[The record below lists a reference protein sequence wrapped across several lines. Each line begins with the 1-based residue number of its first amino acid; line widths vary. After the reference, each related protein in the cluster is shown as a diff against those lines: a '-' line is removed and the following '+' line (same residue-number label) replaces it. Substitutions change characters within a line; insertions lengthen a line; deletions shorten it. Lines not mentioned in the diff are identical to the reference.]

1 MIRIATDE
9 YEIKLDE
16 DFVAQAIADASP
28 RSKRIIILELFE
40 DEGCCS
46 EVSELMFKEMKKMA
60 KDYKSAA
67 LNCGNPDDADF
78 YLEEA
83 DRCKLIAEAW
93 KNLWRKHMDINH
105 DREGNK

>member
-9 YEIKLDE
+9 FEIKLDE

-28 RSKRIIILELFE
+28 RSKRMIILELFE

-46 EVSELMFKEMKKMA
+46 EVPGLMFKEMKKRA
-60 KDYKSAA
+60 KDYEDAA
-67 LNCGNPDDADF
+67 QNYENPDDADF

-83 DRCKLIAEAW
+83 DRCKKIAEAW
-93 KNLWRKHMDINH
+93 KNLEEAYR
-105 DREGNK
+105 